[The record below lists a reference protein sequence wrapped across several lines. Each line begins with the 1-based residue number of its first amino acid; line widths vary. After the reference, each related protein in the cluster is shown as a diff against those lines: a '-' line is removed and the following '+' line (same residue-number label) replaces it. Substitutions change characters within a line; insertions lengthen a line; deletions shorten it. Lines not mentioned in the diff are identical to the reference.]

1 MAFSH
6 LAHHYELHNN
16 PAVKAVATIGQMVA
30 DAACDEK
37 MDGMLFPVSFLADVR
52 CKTNNNI
59 LVFYPFCPRC
69 NDSFV
74 SCFAFVLC
82 IMTSAVPFYM
92 DHKPFMESYEKMRI
106 SRDPSYVNFL
116 SHKKTSCTTIR
127 LQYFNLSAHL
137 SSLLLRCWIAIKAAL
152 IPPPTTSSFN

>member
-37 MDGMLFPVSFLADVR
+37 MDGMLFPVSFLADFR

-59 LVFYPFCPRC
+59 LVFYPFCPRG

-74 SCFAFVLC
+74 PCFAFVLC
-82 IMTSAVPFYM
+82 IMTSAVTFYM
-92 DHKPFMESYEKMRI
+92 DHKPKYDSTAR
-106 SRDPSYVNFL
+106 VVVA
-116 SHKKTSCTTIR
+116 
-127 LQYFNLSAHL
+127 YFTA
-137 SSLLLRCWIAIKAAL
+137 SLPAPLNSL
-152 IPPPTTSSFN
+152 FQ